1 MTSGMARSGGNGWRM
16 AGWGFAAAL
25 LATPFVAMQFT
36 REVQWTASDFVVMGA
51 LIAVIGL
58 AIEAVVRL
66 SAGNWPYRLGGIAAA
81 LTAFLTIWVNLAVG
95 MISDDNPYNLLFA
108 VPILVA
114 FGGGVLARFRAE
126 GMTYAMTTAALLQAL
141 LALGGMTQ
149 DSRSAIFSL
158 AFALP
163 WLIAAALFRK
173 AAQRP

>member
-1 MTSGMARSGGNGWRM
+1 MTSEMARSGGNHWRI

-36 REVQWTASDFVVMGA
+36 REVQWTASDFVVMGV
-51 LIAVIGL
+51 LIGL
-58 AIEAVVRL
+58 AMEAAVRL
-66 SAGNWPYRLGGIAAA
+66 SAGSWPYRLGGIAAA

-95 MISDDNPYNLLFA
+95 MIGDDNPYNLLFA

-141 LALGGMTQ
+141 VALGGMAQ
-149 DSRSAIFSL
+149 DSRGAIFSL
-158 AFALP
+158 LFAVP
-163 WLIAAALFRK
+163 WLLAAALFRM
-173 AAQRP
+173 ADRR